1 MQATLLLDKQFE
13 PQLDFQ
19 LGKIGIRVV
28 VFAKRHGDAAPAD
41 DDVPFDLRADE
52 DFTSGDSEVNS
63 YLEFPKRGKMCCV
76 FLIGG
81 QRHHGL
87 DNSFIVNDL
96 NMKYLRK
103 RMIIVVDLDALSPRA
118 VAEIM
123 QGSRAGLYEGQV
135 YQKIR
140 DRLVATLKG
149 DPDLEELEE
158 EAEDELSQLQAGEA
172 VVKQALDELIEH
184 HFDFGDH
191 DASGANLAGGKQGQ
205 FFGPDGKSVDV
216 NVVVYGENGMPV
228 AGPVLV
234 SNHAASTFRFAPNT
248 KAKLVVTAQPQGDW
262 ARLKEIG
269 VFVDPVTAGLTATLN
284 RGESNAELEVE
295 FLEPQD
301 FDAEAYPIEAT
312 LRVMASFADET
323 EMRLIE
329 KNLVIRPRKPRPP
342 GPPRVLLDVPTYLRV
357 SSRQP
362 VRLVAGGPDSHVR
375 IVWDGKDSLTFDPT
389 PEWTFH
395 ATCKSHPHFPGVT
408 FTKPTNGRFEALV
421 HTPAEF
427 LVGTKVEFEIQA
439 NGLGGAKLTTNMAGE
454 VVAPPGPKKVSTE
467 IPARGQRRPPYK
479 LMYITE
485 DTFGTMTRWGDE
497 TWNAG
502 HAAAFIEA
510 KGGEPLT
517 LCINQ
522 DFGLLKTYL
531 DGQISKKHDEQR
543 MEEKKT
549 KYISHVA
556 YHLYQ
561 MSLGKDDI
569 TKQVESGAAS
579 EEVRPPTDEE
589 MQLEINRVASTL
601 IRLMEVVR

>member
-1 MQATLLLDKQFE
+1 MGRWSNPPAHFHCRHGHRARSIPNRPICLLL
-13 PQLDFQ
+13 
-19 LGKIGIRVV
+19 
-28 VFAKRHGDAAPAD
+28 AP
-41 DDVPFDLRADE
+41 PL
-52 DFTSGDSEVNS
+52 T
-63 YLEFPKRGKMCCV
+63 
-76 FLIGG
+76 
-81 QRHHGL
+81 
-87 DNSFIVNDL
+87 
-96 NMKYLRK
+96 
-103 RMIIVVDLDALSPRA
+103 
-118 VAEIM
+118 
-123 QGSRAGLYEGQV
+123 
-135 YQKIR
+135 
-140 DRLVATLKG
+140 
-149 DPDLEELEE
+149 
-158 EAEDELSQLQAGEA
+158 
-172 VVKQALDELIEH
+172 
-184 HFDFGDH
+184 
-191 DASGANLAGGKQGQ
+191 
-205 FFGPDGKSVDV
+205 
-216 NVVVYGENGMPV
+216 
-228 AGPVLV
+228 
-234 SNHAASTFRFAPNT
+234 
-248 KAKLVVTAQPQGDW
+248 
-262 ARLKEIG
+262 
-269 VFVDPVTAGLTATLN
+269 VDPVTAGLTATLN

-561 MSLGKDDI
+561 MSLGKDEI